1 VTNGT
6 VPKTFDGC
14 LAAERILD
22 DPATLA
28 AYADDLTE
36 EQPATPAVVL
46 LPETT
51 AEVQAL
57 VRAAGRHR
65 VPLTVRVTGSNVAGL
80 TVPPPGGAV
89 VDLSRMDRIVEL
101 DRDEAV
107 AVVEPGVTWAGLKA
121 ALAGTGLRVGYPLS
135 PPHSSVLAN
144 CLLDGL
150 GNLSLRHGSLGD
162 WLTGVEAVLPDGTLV
177 RTGTAAASDKWCAR
191 GPLPDL
197 TGLFVAWQGA
207 TGIVVRGGMHLWP
220 EPAFRRRLFVLAG
233 ARNGAFEAMRRLA
246 RSSVADDVGG
256 LSWPT
261 GKMLFGVARPGPRDP
276 AEPEFFVYVDVTGET
291 EPELQLRLERLDGLL
306 AELRAAGHRLE
317 RPFTIQD
324 LVRLEPRFGRFADF
338 PTSLD
343 FLMHRPGQAAADGAP
358 VAGGL
363 SWVGT
368 YGPLSRLE
376 AAADRVVP
384 RMERAGFA
392 PAIVSR
398 PMKGGHFAVL
408 RMLLTFEPTDAAERR
423 RVRETNRAVLD
434 EVLPLGFVPYK
445 CPAWAWEPLRA
456 RLDPGFVRLLET
468 VRGALDP
475 GGILGPRAWGR

>member
-1 VTNGT
+1 MRN
-6 VPKTFDGC
+6 PFEQC
-14 LAAERILD
+14 LPAERVRD
-22 DPATLA
+22 DAATRA

-36 EQPATPAVVL
+36 EEPVVPAVVL

-51 AEVQAL
+51 AEVQAI
-57 VRAAGRHR
+57 VRAAARDR
-65 VPLTVRVTGSNVAGL
+65 VPLIVRVAGSNVAGL
-80 TVPPPGGAV
+80 AVPVPGGAV
-89 VDLSRMDRIVEL
+89 VDLSRMDRIVDL
-101 DRDEAV
+101 DRDEMIAV
-107 AVVEPGVTWAGLKA
+107 LEPGVTWA
-121 ALAGTGLRVGYPLS
+121 ALRIALRGTGLRVGYPLS

-162 WLTGVEAVLPDGTLV
+162 WLTGVEAVLPDGTLA

-197 TGLFVAWQGA
+197 TGLFVGWQGA
-207 TGIVVRGGMHLWP
+207 TGIVVRGGVHLWP
-220 EPAFRRRLFVLAG
+220 EPACRRRLFVLAG
-233 ARNGAFEAMRRLA
+233 TRGAAFETMRRLA
-246 RSSVADDVGG
+246 RSGAADDVGG

-261 GKMLFGVARPGPRDP
+261 GRMLFGVARPGPRDP
-276 AEPEFFVYVDVTGET
+276 TEPEFFVYLDLAADTERELAFRIERVD
-291 EPELQLRLERLDGLL
+291 RLLVD
-306 AELRAAGHRLE
+306 LRAAGHRLE
-317 RPFTIQD
+317 RPFAIED
-324 LVRLEPRFGRFADF
+324 LVRLEPRFARFADF

-343 FLMHRPGQAAADGAP
+343 FLFHRPGETAPDGGP
-358 VAGGL
+358 VPGGL

-384 RMERAGFA
+384 VLERAGFA

-408 RMLLTFEPTDAAERR
+408 RMLVTFDRTDPAERR
-423 RVRETNRAVLD
+423 RVRDTNLAVL
-434 EVLPLGFVPYK
+434 EAVLPLGFVPYK
-445 CPAWAWEPLRA
+445 CPPWAWERLRG
-456 RLDPGFVRLLET
+456 RLDPGYERLLAA

-475 GGILGPRAWGR
+475 SGILSPRAWRR

>member
-1 VTNGT
+1 MAQR
-6 VPKTFDGC
+6 TFGGC
-14 LAAERILD
+14 LAAERILED
-22 DPATLA
+22 EGTRA

-36 EQPATPAVVL
+36 EEPAVPGVVL

-51 AEVQAL
+51 AEVQAI
-57 VRAAGRHR
+57 VRAAGRDR

-80 TVPPPGGAV
+80 AVPPAGGAV

-107 AVVEPGVTWAGLKA
+107 VVVEPGVTWAGLKA
-121 ALAGTGLRVGYPLS
+121 ALGGTGLRVGYPLS
-135 PPHSSVLAN
+135 PPHTSVLAN

-207 TGIVVRGGMHLWP
+207 TGIVVRGGIHLWP

-233 ARNGAFEAMRRLA
+233 SRGGAFEAMRRLA
-246 RSSVADDVGG
+246 RSAIADDVGG

-276 AEPEFFVYVDVTGET
+276 AEPEFFVYIDLTGET
-291 EPELQLRLERLDGLL
+291 ERELALRFERLEGLL
-306 AELRAAGHRLE
+306 GELRAAGHRLE
-317 RPFTIQD
+317 RPFTIED

-343 FLMHRPGQAAADGAP
+343 FLLHRPGETAADGGP

-368 YGPLSRLE
+368 YGPMSRLE

-384 RMERAGFA
+384 VMERAGFA
-392 PAIVSR
+392 PALVSR

-408 RMLLTFEPTDAAERR
+408 RMLLTFERGDAAERR
-423 RVRETNRAVLD
+423 RVRETNRAVLG

-445 CPAWAWEPLRA
+445 TPAWAWELLRE
-456 RLDPGFVRLLET
+456 RLDPGFAKLLGT
-468 VRGALDP
+468 VRAAVDP
-475 GGILGPRAWGR
+475 AGILSPRSWRG